1 MNDID
6 QLMSRVE
13 EINRKIDIHDVTDD
27 DIATLITHYRR
38 QRARKAA
45 GLKDEKPKPAID
57 LSRLLNL
64 APSARPGGSS
74 QPTIT
79 RR

>member
-6 QLMSRVE
+6 TLMSRVE
-13 EINRKIDIHDVTDD
+13 EINRKTDIHDITPD

-38 QRARKAA
+38 LRARKAA
-45 GLKDEKPKPAID
+45 GLKDERPKPTID

-64 APSARPGGSS
+64 PAPTARPGGS
-74 QPTIT
+74 QPSIT

>member
-6 QLMSRVE
+6 TLMSRVE
-13 EINRKIDIHDVTDD
+13 EINRKTDIHDVTDD

-45 GLKDEKPKPAID
+45 GLKDEKPKPTID

-64 APSARPGGSS
+64 PAPASRPGGTH
-74 QPTIT
+74 PAIT